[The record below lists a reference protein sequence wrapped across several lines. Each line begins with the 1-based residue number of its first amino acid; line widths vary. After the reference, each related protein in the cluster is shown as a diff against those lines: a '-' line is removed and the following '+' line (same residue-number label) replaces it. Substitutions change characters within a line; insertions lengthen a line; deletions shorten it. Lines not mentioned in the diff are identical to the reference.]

1 VKRHT
6 FAGSVCPIARSLDVV
21 GEWWTFLILRNV
33 VIGGPARF
41 DGLQRS
47 LGISP
52 NVLATRLARLV
63 DEGILIRRRYC
74 QHPPRDEYL
83 ATDKGR
89 ELLPVLVA
97 LAAWG
102 RRWVE
107 GEPEMNVLVHAGDHP
122 VDPVLHC
129 ATCHD
134 PVHAAH
140 LCSLPPSE
148 FRGGP

>member
-1 VKRHT
+1 MKRHT
-6 FAGSVCPIARSLDVV
+6 FTDSVCPIARSLDLV

-33 VIGGPARF
+33 VLGGPARF
-41 DGLQRS
+41 DGLLRS

-52 NVLATRLARLV
+52 DVLSSRLSRLVEEGVLA
-63 DEGILIRRRYC
+63 RRRYSER
-74 QHPPRDEYL
+74 PPRDEYL

-107 GEPEMNVLVHAGDHP
+107 GEPEMNVLLHDDHAVEPVLLCASCDAP
-122 VDPVLHC
+122 VD
-129 ATCHD
+129 
-134 PVHAAH
+134 AAH
-140 LCSLPPSE
+140 LRSRPPRE
-148 FRGGP
+148 LLRGGT

>member
-1 VKRHT
+1 MKRHT
-6 FAGSVCPIARSLDVV
+6 FADSVCPIARSLDLV

-33 VIGGPARF
+33 VLGGPARF

-52 NVLATRLARLV
+52 DVLSSRLRRLV
-63 DEGILIRRRYC
+63 EEGVLVRRPYSERR
-74 QHPPRDEYL
+74 QEYL

-107 GEPEMNVLVHAGDHP
+107 GEPEMNVLLHDDDHP
-122 VDPVLHC
+122 VEPVLHC
-129 ATCHD
+129 ASCD
-134 PVHAAH
+134 APVDAAH
-140 LCSLPPSE
+140 LRSRPRRE
-148 FRGGP
+148 IQ